1 MNCSILKQ
9 VLLGEPLVE
18 ETRGV
23 SILNFLRIAVTELK
37 SELREL
43 WEKVIPRLLQNL
55 NNDDDEH
62 KKFDSSNWQDLILKV
77 FLLLYFSFVNI
88 KR

>member
-1 MNCSILKQ
+1 MTQ

-55 NNDDDEH
+55 NNDDDEN

-77 FLLLYFSFVNI
+77 FLVIYFFLSI
-88 KR
+88 